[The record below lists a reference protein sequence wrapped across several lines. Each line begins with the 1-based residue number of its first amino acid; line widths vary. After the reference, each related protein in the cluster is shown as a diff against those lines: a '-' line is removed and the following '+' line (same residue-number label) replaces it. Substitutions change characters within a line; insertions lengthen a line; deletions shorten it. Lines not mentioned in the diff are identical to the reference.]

1 MRKVCSGPLLL
12 PYSRELELRTVG
24 LLQDHVIG
32 GNFQLIN
39 CRCERCLDL
48 NSVLVTEFVPA
59 MHMPDKD
66 SAVTRKFPNRCS
78 RSSRQAPFANNAGL
92 SAASYDAQQG
102 CRRDYPQARLR
113 LRKEDSHVTPAS
125 ILLRVFTAGEKK
137 VGAYFFF
144 DSRVGSSDSFAAR
157 LESPGRYS
165 SCSAAAKAFSKP
177 TMSSPGRSVSK
188 DSTSFRSSSSE

>member
-1 MRKVCSGPLLL
+1 
-12 PYSRELELRTVG
+12 
-24 LLQDHVIG
+24 
-32 GNFQLIN
+32 
-39 CRCERCLDL
+39 
-48 NSVLVTEFVPA
+48 
-59 MHMPDKD
+59 
-66 SAVTRKFPNRCS
+66 
-78 RSSRQAPFANNAGL
+78 
-92 SAASYDAQQG
+92 G
-102 CRRDYPQARLR
+102 CRRDYHQARLR
-113 LRKEDSHVTPAS
+113 LRKADSHVTPAS

-188 DSTSFRSSSSE
+188 DSTSFRSSSSEYLAALIDNPMRRSLLSTLMPRPSTS